1 MVPCTGLRL
10 PRPGQSRV
18 SHQLGIQA
26 RLVPQLLAAC
36 LTIPNLVHC
45 RQMHT
50 SYSDLPQSVDTK
62 QYHLFL
68 SQF

>member
-10 PRPGQSRV
+10 PRPGQSLV

-36 LTIPNLVHC
+36 LTNPNLVH
-45 RQMHT
+45 